1 LAWELHFLEDSFSF
15 NKFKKN
21 NFTIMTKIA
30 TSELILHPD
39 NSIYHLK
46 LHPHQIAKDIIVVGD
61 PGRVSTISNYFD
73 SIDHIVSN
81 REIVT
86 HTGSLNGKPLTVM
99 STGMGT
105 DNLDIVI
112 NELDALVNI
121 DLENR
126 LPKSEHTSLNIIRL
140 GTSGALQKDI
150 EVNSL
155 LISEY
160 AVGLDGLMNY
170 YDFEHTTEEVKLLE
184 QFYEQTGYLK
194 EFAQPYFVKSSDELF
209 NKLKKGC
216 ISGIT
221 ATAGGFYGPQGRILR
236 IPLKETQL
244 NEKLRDFKMNN
255 YRITNFEME
264 TSGLYGLSRA
274 LGHNA
279 CTICAII
286 ANRFSGD
293 FSKDYKKPV
302 IQLIEKTL
310 AELTD

>member
-1 LAWELHFLEDSFSF
+1 
-15 NKFKKN
+15 
-21 NFTIMTKIA
+21 MTKIA
-30 TSELILHPD
+30 TSELILNPD

-61 PGRVSTISNYFD
+61 PGRVEVISNYFD
-73 SIDHIVSN
+73 TIEHKVAN

-86 HTGSLNGKPLTVM
+86 HTGTLNGKQLTVM

-126 LPKSEHTSLNIIRL
+126 VIKTDHTSLNIIRL
-140 GTSGALQKDI
+140 GTSGALQEDI
-150 EVNSL
+150 EVDSFV
-155 LISEY
+155 ISEY
-160 AVGLDGLMNY
+160 ALGLDGLMNY
-170 YDFEHTTEEVKLLE
+170 YDFKHSDKELELLN
-184 QFYEQTGYLK
+184 QFHQQTGYLK
-194 EFAQPYFVKSSDELF
+194 EFAQPYFVKSSAELF

-216 ISGIT
+216 TSGIT

-236 IPLKETQL
+236 IPLKENQL
-244 NEKLRDFKMNN
+244 NEKLRDFKMGD

-264 TSGLYGLSRA
+264 TSGLYGLSKA

-293 FSKDYKKPV
+293 FSKNYKQSV
-302 IQLIEKTL
+302 IKLIEKTL
-310 AELTD
+310 AELTE

>member
-1 LAWELHFLEDSFSF
+1 MSRIPA
-15 NKFKKN
+15 
-21 NFTIMTKIA
+21 
-30 TSELILHPD
+30 SELVLNKD
-39 NSIYHLK
+39 NSIYHLN

-61 PGRVSTISNYFD
+61 PGRVATISAYFD
-73 SIDHIVSN
+73 EIDYKVSN
-81 REIVT
+81 REITT
-86 HTGSLNGKPLTVM
+86 HTGSLNGKKLSVL

-126 LPKSEHTSLNIIRL
+126 SIKDKKTTLNIIRL

-150 EVNSL
+150 PVDSFV
-155 LISEY
+155 ISEY
-160 AVGLDGLMNY
+160 GLGLDGLMNY
-170 YDFEHTTEEVKLLE
+170 YQFKQTPEEIDLLN
-184 QFYEQTGYLK
+184 QFYSQTNYLK
-194 EFAQPYFVKSSDELF
+194 EFAQPYFVKGSSELF
-209 NKLKKGC
+209 NKLKKDC

-221 ATAGGFYGPQGRILR
+221 ATACCFYDQQGRVLR

-244 NEKLRDFKMNN
+244 NEKLRDFSYNN

-264 TSGLYGLSRA
+264 TSALYGLSRT

-286 ANRFSGD
+286 ANRFSCEM
-293 FSKDYKKPV
+293 SSNYKLAVKE
-302 IQLIEKTL
+302 LIESTL
-310 AELTD
+310 QKLTT

>member
-1 LAWELHFLEDSFSF
+1 M
-15 NKFKKN
+15 NQ
-21 NFTIMTKIA
+21 IA
-30 TSELILHPD
+30 SSELILHPD

-73 SIDHIVSN
+73 TIDHKISN

-86 HTGSLNGKPLTVM
+86 HTGTLNGKALTVM

-126 LPKSEHTSLNIIRL
+126 IVKEKHTSLNIIRL

-150 EVNSL
+150 PVNSF

-160 AVGLDGLMNY
+160 AIGLDGLMNY
-170 YDFEHTTEEVKLLE
+170 YDFKHTNEELRLLE
-184 QFYEQTGYLK
+184 EFYQQTGYFK

-209 NKLKKGC
+209 NKLKKDC
-216 ISGIT
+216 ISGVT

-236 IPLKETQL
+236 LPLKETQL
-244 NEKLRDFKMNN
+244 NEKLRDFKFEN

-293 FSKDYKKPV
+293 FSKDYKQPV
-302 IQLIEKTL
+302 IKLIEKTL
-310 AELTD
+310 GELTD

>member
-1 LAWELHFLEDSFSF
+1 M
-15 NKFKKN
+15 K
-21 NFTIMTKIA
+21 KIA
-30 TSELILHPD
+30 SSELILNPD

-46 LHPHQIAKDIIVVGD
+46 LHPHQISKDIIVVGD
-61 PGRVSTISNYFD
+61 PGRVEIISNYFD
-73 SIDHIVSN
+73 SIEHKVSN

-86 HTGSLNGKPLTVM
+86 HTGILNGKRLTVM

-126 LPKSEHTSLNIIRL
+126 VIKEEHTSLNIIRL

-150 EVNSL
+150 PVDSF

-160 AVGLDGLMNY
+160 GLGLDGLMNY
-170 YDFEHTTEEVKLLE
+170 YNYEQTSDEIELLE
-184 QFYEQTGYLK
+184 QFYEQTNYNK
-194 EFAQPYFVKSSDELF
+194 IFAQPYFVKGSSQLF
-209 NKLKKGC
+209 NLLKDGC
-216 ISGIT
+216 TAGIT

-236 IPLKETQL
+236 IPLRETQL
-244 NEKLRDFKMNN
+244 NEKLRDFNHNN
-255 YRITNFEME
+255 QLITNFEME
-264 TSGLYGLSRA
+264 TSALYGLSRV

-286 ANRFSGD
+286 ANRFSGEI
-293 FSKDYKKPV
+293 SNNYKLSV
-302 IQLIEKTL
+302 IKLIEQTL
-310 AELTD
+310 RKLTE

>member
-1 LAWELHFLEDSFSF
+1 
-15 NKFKKN
+15 
-21 NFTIMTKIA
+21 MTKIA
-30 TSELILHPD
+30 SSELILNPD

-61 PGRVSTISNYFD
+61 PGRVEVISNYFD
-73 SIDHIVSN
+73 AVEHKISN
-81 REIVT
+81 REILT
-86 HTGSLNGKPLTVM
+86 HTGTLNGKRLTVM

-126 LPKSEHTSLNIIRL
+126 TLKTEHTSLNIIRL

-150 EVNSL
+150 DLDSFV
-155 LISEY
+155 ISEY
-160 AVGLDGLMNY
+160 AIGLDGLMNY
-170 YDFEHTTEEVKLLE
+170 YDFKHSNKELELLE
-184 QFYEQTGYLK
+184 AFYTQTGYLK
-194 EFAQPYFVKSSDELF
+194 ELAQPYFVKASTELF
-209 NKLKKGC
+209 NLLKKGC
-216 ISGIT
+216 SSGIT
-221 ATAGGFYGPQGRILR
+221 ATAGGFYGPQGRVLR
-236 IPLKETQL
+236 IPLKVTLL
-244 NEKLRDFKMNN
+244 NEKLRDFRMDN
-255 YRITNFEME
+255 YKITNFEME

-286 ANRFSGD
+286 ANRFTGE

-310 AELTD
+310 RELTE